1 VPLML
6 LPVWFE
12 KVNFR
17 RWLRTWGLAAVLA
30 LVYFGLVFAGK
41 ANHLHFHDGTFSLH
55 GPFWITIPRSMFRLF
70 WIWGSLAVA
79 ALAAYKMLR
88 ARATLIVLGLAWAA
102 ISLIPYSFLTYMPF
116 VPSRHTYLPSV
127 GLAMVVGAAFVVMA
141 ARVKHPL
148 RVLMALALIV
158 AGTNCSY
165 IWTRKQRQFLER
177 AAPTEELVE
186 FARKSYRPVFVHCFP
201 YAFETADWA
210 VQLRL
215 GKHIQ
220 QLTGPLEHL
229 AEADI
234 FCFPAHRLAATSR
247 ALVPLGSATRGSV
260 D

>member
-1 VPLML
+1 LD
-6 LPVWFE
+6 
-12 KVNFR
+12 
-17 RWLRTWGLAAVLA
+17 
-30 LVYFGLVFAGK
+30 FAGK

-55 GPFWITIPRSMFRLF
+55 APFWITVPRSMFRLF
-70 WIWGSLAVA
+70 WIWGSLAVV

-127 GLAMVVGAAFVVMA
+127 GLALVVGAAFVVMA
-141 ARVKHPL
+141 ERVRHPV
-148 RVLMALALIV
+148 RVSMALALIV
-158 AGTNCSY
+158 AGVNCSY
-165 IWTRKQRQFLER
+165 IWTRKQRQFAER

-186 FARKSYRPVFVHCFP
+186 FARKAHRPVLVHCFP

-215 GKHIQ
+215 GKHIK

-229 AEADI
+229 ADADI
-234 FCFPAHRLAATSR
+234 FCFPAHRLAATSQ
-247 ALVPLGSATRGSV
+247 ALAPLGSAARGSA